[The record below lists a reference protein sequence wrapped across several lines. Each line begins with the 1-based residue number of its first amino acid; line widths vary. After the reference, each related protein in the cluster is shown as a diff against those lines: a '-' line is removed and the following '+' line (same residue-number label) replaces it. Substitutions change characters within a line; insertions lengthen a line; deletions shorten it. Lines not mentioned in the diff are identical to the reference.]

1 MRYFKVIILLL
12 IAILYFSC
20 GEKSGQESEDLL
32 MSAKKMLDSAQAV
45 NSKEL
50 KLEAIELYN
59 DFIKKYPDSTKV
71 MDAYYEI
78 ARIYSDINEYK
89 EVIKVYE
96 NIANRYPNT
105 KDERNALFMIAFTY
119 DSNLRDTLNAIAAYK
134 KFIEKYP
141 TDTEGDRLSES
152 ASLMLKS
159 LEGKFNFDELIKEKE
174 TQKSAG
180 NEGNK
185 EKDKTKDTTNKQ
197 KDKVKENTKDKK
209 KSPPPVNQ

>member
-1 MRYFKVIILLL
+1 MKYFKVIILFL
-12 IAILYFSC
+12 IIAVYFGCVKQSD
-20 GEKSGQESEDLL
+20 QQSEDLL
-32 MSAKKMLDSAQAV
+32 LSAKKMLDSAQAL

-59 DFIKKYPDSTKV
+59 DFIKKYPDSSKV

-96 NIANRYPNT
+96 NIAARYPNT

-119 DSNLRDTLNAIAAYK
+119 DSNLKDTAKAIEAYK
-134 KFIEKYP
+134 KFLEKYP

-152 ASLMLKS
+152 ASIMLKS
-159 LEGKFNFDELIKEKE
+159 LEGKFDFDEMLKEKE
-174 TQKSAG
+174 T
-180 NEGNK
+180 
-185 EKDKTKDTTNKQ
+185 KDTGAS
-197 KDKVKENTKDKK
+197 KDSIKNSTDKKKDETKDKK